1 MFLGFGLYV
10 FIWLDLIVL
19 VIKWFNLIVDKFFF
33 NILFF
38 LLDIMKSF
46 FFWLYKFV
54 MVLVIFVNL

>member
-10 FIWLDLIVL
+10 FIWSDLIVL